1 MNPALQAMNGALR
14 VLLLALPLSLL
25 SGCGLAPE
33 ELSGTAYLAI
43 SVEGDQ
49 PLTKAILQE
58 EVLQAQAI
66 VAAFRQLHPH
76 VAIETNLLRESA
88 FIEEVRRR
96 QAAGFGPDLMLVA
109 GSTAH
114 ALVEADLARGLQ
126 LPQATRRQVDADSL
140 QRLEMPPRGLAGLPI
155 LRRPQLACYNRTRLA
170 SSPTSTDDLL
180 SQARGGLRVGLAVE
194 SRSLFWSTGPLG
206 ADRAILA
213 AAAGRPLAA
222 GEREGLQ
229 RWLAWLSAA
238 NFNQQ
243 VFIEPDQEALVQGL
257 LERRLDWI
265 PCNSGSLSRLRRS
278 LGTALGVSDLPA
290 GPYGPPTP
298 ITRLRVLAFGTD
310 STARQR
316 RVAEALAVFAL
327 NPWIQST
334 LTTDN
339 QDMLPT
345 NRFVPP
351 SALHTPVLKAMQRSV
366 RQADASD
373 AIARLLPAGDPRD
386 RELTRLVT
394 AVAFGEITAAEA
406 TGDVLRALAPRP

>member
-14 VLLLALPLSLL
+14 VLLLTLPLSLL
-25 SGCGLAPE
+25 SGCVLAPE
-33 ELSGTAYLAI
+33 ELRGTAYLAI

-96 QAAGFGPDLMLVA
+96 QAAGLGPDLMLVA

-114 ALVEADLARGLQ
+114 ALVEADLARSLE
-126 LPQATRRQVDADSL
+126 LPQTTRRQVDPDSL
-140 QRLEMPPRGLAGLPI
+140 ARLEIPPRGLAGLPI
-155 LRRPQLACYNRTRLA
+155 LRRPQLACFNRTRLA
-170 SSPTSTDDLL
+170 ASPTSTDDLL
-180 SQARGGLRVGLAVE
+180 REARGGLRVGLAVE

-206 ADRAILA
+206 ADRAIIA

-243 VFIEPDQEALVQGL
+243 VFIEPDPEALVQGL

-265 PCNSGSLSRLRRS
+265 PCNSGNLSRLRGT
-278 LGTALGVSDLPA
+278 LGASLGVSDLPG

-316 RVAEALAVFAL
+316 NVAEALAVFAL

-334 LTTDN
+334 LTSDN

-394 AVAFGEITAAEA
+394 AVAFGEITATEA
-406 TGDVLRALAPRP
+406 TGAVVRALAPRP

>member
-14 VLLLALPLSLL
+14 VLLLTLPLSLL
-25 SGCGLAPE
+25 SGCGLARD

-49 PLTKAILQE
+49 PLTKAIQQE

-66 VAAFRQLHPH
+66 VAAFRQLHPR

-114 ALVEADLARGLQ
+114 ALVEADLARSLQ
-126 LPQATRRQVDADSL
+126 LPQATRRQVDPDSL
-140 QRLEMPPRGLAGLPI
+140 QRLEIPPRGLAGLPI
-155 LRRPQLACYNRTRLA
+155 LRRPQLACYNRSRLA
-170 SSPTSTDDLL
+170 TSPTSVDELL

-206 ADRAILA
+206 ADRAIIA

-238 NFNQQ
+238 NFNQK

-265 PCNSGSLSRLRRS
+265 PCNSGNLSRLRRT
-278 LGTALGVSDLPA
+278 LGASLGVSDLPG

-394 AVAFGEITAAEA
+394 AVAFGEITATEA
-406 TGDVLRALAPRP
+406 TGDVVRALAPKP

>member
-1 MNPALQAMNGALR
+1 MNAARPAMDGAR
-14 VLLLALPLSLL
+14 RLLWLALPLSLL
-25 SGCGLAPE
+25 SGCGPAPE
-33 ELSGTAYLAI
+33 ELKGTAYLAI

-88 FIEEVRRR
+88 FLEEVRRR

-126 LPQATRRQVDADSL
+126 LPQAARRQVDPDSL
-140 QRLEMPPRGLAGLPI
+140 QRLAIPPRGLAGLPI
-155 LRRPQLACYNRTRLA
+155 LRRPQLACFNRTRLA
-170 SSPTSTDDLL
+170 SSPASTNALL
-180 SQARGGLRVGLAVE
+180 REARGGVRVGLAVE

-206 ADRAILA
+206 ADRAIIA

-238 NFNQQ
+238 NFNQK

-265 PCNSGSLSRLRRS
+265 PCNSGSLSRLRGS
-278 LGTALGVSDLPA
+278 LGNSLGVSDLPA

-298 ITRLRVLAFGTD
+298 ITRLRVLAFGRD

-316 RVAEALAVFAL
+316 NVAEALAVFAL

-334 LTTDN
+334 LTSDN

-373 AIARLLPAGDPRD
+373 AISRVLPAGDPRD
-386 RELTRLVT
+386 RALSRLVT
-394 AVAFGEITAAEA
+394 AVAFGEITATEA
-406 TGDVLRALAPRP
+406 TGAVVQALAPRP

>member
-1 MNPALQAMNGALR
+1 MNAARAF
-14 VLLLALPLSLL
+14 LLLMLPLALL
-25 SGCGLAPE
+25 SGCGLGSQ
-33 ELSGTAYLAI
+33 ELNGTAYLAI

-58 EVLQAQAI
+58 EVLQAQTI
-66 VAAFRQLHPH
+66 VAAFRKLHPH
-76 VAIETNLLRESA
+76 VAIETNLFREGD
-88 FIEEVRRR
+88 FIAEVRRR
-96 QAAGFGPDLMLVA
+96 QAAGLGPDLMLLP
-109 GSTAH
+109 GSTARS
-114 ALVEADLARGLQ
+114 LVEADLARGLSLPEVTRHQ
-126 LPQATRRQVDADSL
+126 LDPDSL
-140 QRLEMPPRGLAGLPI
+140 ARLEIAAGDLAGLPI
-155 LRRPQLACYNRTRLA
+155 LRRPQLACYNRSQVT
-170 SSPTSTDDLL
+170 SSPATTVALID
-180 SQARGGLRVGLAVE
+180 QARRGLRVGLAVE

-206 ADRAILA
+206 ADQALIA
-213 AAAGRPLAA
+213 AAAGRPLGAR
-222 GEREGLQ
+222 ERQGLQ
-229 RWLAWLSAA
+229 RWLEWLSAA

-265 PCNSGSLSRLRRS
+265 PCNSGNLGRLRQA
-278 LGTALGVSDLPA
+278 LGPDLGVSALPS

-298 ITRLRVLAFGTD
+298 ITRLRVLAFGTG

-366 RQADASD
+366 EQADSSD
-373 AIARLLPAGDPRD
+373 AISRLMPAGDPRD
-386 RELTRLVT
+386 RALNSLVT
-394 AVAFGEITAAEA
+394 AVAFGELNARDATEA
-406 TGDVLRALAPRP
+406 VIRALAPTP

>member
-1 MNPALQAMNGALR
+1 MNAARPAMNGAR
-14 VLLLALPLSLL
+14 RLLWLVLPLSLL
-25 SGCGLAPE
+25 SGCGPAPE
-33 ELSGTAYLAI
+33 ELRGTAYLAI

-66 VAAFRQLHPH
+66 VAAFRQLHPR

-88 FIEEVRRR
+88 FLEEVRRR
-96 QAAGFGPDLMLVA
+96 QAAGLGPDLMLVA

-114 ALVEADLARGLQ
+114 ALVEADLARGLE
-126 LPQATRRQVDADSL
+126 LPQAVRRQVDTDSL
-140 QRLEMPPRGLAGLPI
+140 QRLAIPPRGLAGLPI
-155 LRRPQLACYNRTRLA
+155 LRRPQLACFNRTRLA
-170 SSPTSTDDLL
+170 SSPASTDALL
-180 SQARGGLRVGLAVE
+180 REARGGVRVGLAVE

-206 ADRAILA
+206 ADRAIIA

-238 NFNQQ
+238 NFNQK

-265 PCNSGSLSRLRRS
+265 PCNSGSLSRLRGS
-278 LGTALGVSDLPA
+278 LGNALGVSDLPA

-298 ITRLRVLAFGTD
+298 ITRLRVLAFGRD

-316 RVAEALAVFAL
+316 NVAEALAVFAL

-334 LTTDN
+334 LTSDN

-373 AIARLLPAGDPRD
+373 AISRLLPAGDPRD
-386 RELTRLVT
+386 RALSRLVT
-394 AVAFGEITAAEA
+394 AVAFGEITATEA
-406 TGDVLRALAPRP
+406 TGAVVQALDPRP

>member
-1 MNPALQAMNGALR
+1 MNAVLR
-14 VLLLALPLSLL
+14 VLLLALPLTLL
-25 SGCGLAPE
+25 SGCDRAQE
-33 ELSGTAYLAI
+33 ELRGTAYLAI
-43 SVEGDQ
+43 SVDGNQ

-66 VAAFRQLHPH
+66 VAAFRQVHPH
-76 VAIETNLLRESA
+76 VAIQTNVFREST

-96 QAAGFGPDLMLVA
+96 EAAGLGPDLMLVA

-114 ALVEADLARGLQ
+114 TLVKADLARTLQ
-126 LPQATRRQVDADSL
+126 LPQATRHQVDPDSL
-140 QRLEMPPRGLAGLPI
+140 ARLEIPPRGLSGLPI
-155 LRRPQLACYNRTRLA
+155 LRRPQLACYNRSRMAGSPGSINELLGLA
-170 SSPTSTDDLL
+170 RSG
-180 SQARGGLRVGLAVE
+180 RRVGLAVE
-194 SRSLFWSTGPLG
+194 SRSLLWSAGPLG
-206 ADRAILA
+206 ADRAIIA

-222 GEREGLQ
+222 REREGLQ

-238 NFNQQ
+238 NFHQK
-243 VFIEPDQEALVQGL
+243 VFFEPDQEALVQGL

-265 PCNSGSLSRLRRS
+265 PCNSGNLSRLRRG
-278 LGTALGVSDLPA
+278 LGTSLGVSDLPG

-310 STARQR
+310 STAQQR

-351 SALHTPVLKAMQRSV
+351 SALHTPVHEAMQRSV

-373 AIARLLPAGDPRD
+373 AISRLLPAGDPRD
-386 RELTRLVT
+386 RALSRLVT
-394 AVAFGEITAAEA
+394 AVAFGKISAMEA
-406 TGDVLRALAPRP
+406 SDDVVRALAPRR

>member
-1 MNPALQAMNGALR
+1 MNPARQALNGALR
-14 VLLLALPLSLL
+14 VLLLTLPLSLL

-33 ELSGTAYLAI
+33 ELRGTAYLAI

-58 EVLQAQAI
+58 KVLQAQAI

-76 VAIETNLLRESA
+76 VAIETNLFRESD
-88 FIEEVRRR
+88 FVEEVHRRR
-96 QAAGFGPDLMLVA
+96 AAGLGPDLMLVA

-114 ALVEADLARGLQ
+114 ALVEADLARSFQ
-126 LPQATRRQVDADSL
+126 LPQATRRQVDPDSL
-140 QRLEMPPRGLAGLPI
+140 SRLEIPPRGLAGLPI

-170 SSPTSTDDLL
+170 SSPANTDDLL
-180 SQARGGLRVGLAVE
+180 TQARGGLRVGLAVE
-194 SRSLFWSTGPLG
+194 SRTLFWSTGPLG
-206 ADRAILA
+206 ADRAIIA

-222 GEREGLQ
+222 REREGLR

-238 NFNQQ
+238 NFNQK

-265 PCNSGSLSRLRRS
+265 PCNSGNLSRLRDT
-278 LGTALGVSDLPA
+278 LGTSLGVSDLPA

-310 STARQR
+310 STTRQR

-339 QDMLPT
+339 EDMLPT

-351 SALHTPVLKAMQRSV
+351 SALHTPGLKAMQRSV

-373 AIARLLPAGDPRD
+373 AISRLLPAGDPRD
-386 RELTRLVT
+386 RALSRLVT
-394 AVAFGEITAAEA
+394 AVAFGEIPATEA
-406 TGDVLRALAPRP
+406 SGAVVRALAPHP

>member
-14 VLLLALPLSLL
+14 VLLLTLPLSLL
-25 SGCGLAPE
+25 SGCVLAPE
-33 ELSGTAYLAI
+33 ELRGTAYLAI

-96 QAAGFGPDLMLVA
+96 QAAGLGPDLMLVA

-114 ALVEADLARGLQ
+114 ALVEADLARSLE
-126 LPQATRRQVDADSL
+126 LPQTTRRQVDPDSL
-140 QRLEMPPRGLAGLPI
+140 ARLEIPPRGLAGLPI
-155 LRRPQLACYNRTRLA
+155 LRRPQLACFNRTRLA
-170 SSPTSTDDLL
+170 ASPTSTDDLL
-180 SQARGGLRVGLAVE
+180 REARGGLRVGLAVE

-206 ADRAILA
+206 ADRAIIA

-243 VFIEPDQEALVQGL
+243 VFVEPDPEALVQGL

-265 PCNSGSLSRLRRS
+265 PCNSGNLSRLRGT
-278 LGTALGVSDLPA
+278 LGASLGVSDLPG

-316 RVAEALAVFAL
+316 NVAEALAVFAL

-334 LTTDN
+334 LTSDN

-394 AVAFGEITAAEA
+394 AVAFGEITATEA
-406 TGDVLRALAPRP
+406 TGAVVRALAPRP

>member
-1 MNPALQAMNGALR
+1 MDGAR
-14 VLLLALPLSLL
+14 RLLWLALPLSLL
-25 SGCGLAPE
+25 SGCGPAPE
-33 ELSGTAYLAI
+33 ELKGTAYLAI

-88 FIEEVRRR
+88 FLEEVRRR

-126 LPQATRRQVDADSL
+126 LPQAARRQVDPDSL
-140 QRLEMPPRGLAGLPI
+140 QRLAIPPRGLAGLPI
-155 LRRPQLACYNRTRLA
+155 LRRPQLACFNRTRLA
-170 SSPTSTDDLL
+170 SSPASTDALL
-180 SQARGGLRVGLAVE
+180 REARGGVRVGLAVE

-206 ADRAILA
+206 ADRAIIA

-222 GEREGLQ
+222 GERAGLQ

-238 NFNQQ
+238 NFNQK

-265 PCNSGSLSRLRRS
+265 PCNSGSLSRLRGS
-278 LGTALGVSDLPA
+278 LGNSLGVSDLPA

-298 ITRLRVLAFGTD
+298 ITRLRVLAFGRD

-316 RVAEALAVFAL
+316 NVAEALAVFAL

-334 LTTDN
+334 LTSDN

-373 AIARLLPAGDPRD
+373 AISRVLPAGDPRD
-386 RELTRLVT
+386 RALSRLVT
-394 AVAFGEITAAEA
+394 AVAFGEITATEA
-406 TGDVLRALAPRP
+406 TGAVVQALAPRP

>member
-1 MNPALQAMNGALR
+1 MNGAR
-14 VLLLALPLSLL
+14 RLLLLTLPLSLL
-25 SGCGLAPE
+25 SACGPAPE
-33 ELSGTAYLAI
+33 ELRGTAYLAI

-76 VAIETNLLRESA
+76 VAIETNLLREST
-88 FIEEVRRR
+88 FREEVRRR
-96 QAAGFGPDLMLVA
+96 RAAGLGPDLMLVA

-114 ALVEADLARGLQ
+114 ALVEADLARSFQ
-126 LPQATRRQVDADSL
+126 LPQAARRQVDPDSL
-140 QRLEMPPRGLAGLPI
+140 ARLEIPTRGLAGLPI

-170 SSPTSTDDLL
+170 SSPASTDALL
-180 SQARGGLRVGLAVE
+180 RAARGGLRVGLGVE

-206 ADRAILA
+206 ADRAIIT
-213 AAAGRPLAA
+213 AAAGRPLAV
-222 GEREGLQ
+222 GEREGLR

-238 NFNQQ
+238 NFNQK

-265 PCNSGSLSRLRRS
+265 PCNSGNLSRLRAS
-278 LGTALGVSDLPA
+278 LGTSLGVSDLPA

-310 STARQR
+310 STVRQR
-316 RVAEALAVFAL
+316 RVAESLAVFAL
-327 NPWIQST
+327 NPWIQSS

-339 QDMLPT
+339 EDMLPT
-345 NRFVPP
+345 NRYVPP

-386 RELTRLVT
+386 RALTRLVT
-394 AVAFGEITAAEA
+394 GVAFGEITATQA
-406 TGDVLRALAPRP
+406 TGAVVRALAPRP

>member
-1 MNPALQAMNGALR
+1 MNPALWVLR
-14 VLLLALPLSLL
+14 LTLPLSLL
-25 SGCGLAPE
+25 LAGCSLAPD
-33 ELSGTAYLAI
+33 ELRGTAYLAI

-96 QAAGFGPDLMLVA
+96 QAAGLGPDLMLVA

-114 ALVEADLARGLQ
+114 ALVEADLARSLQ
-126 LPQATRRQVDADSL
+126 LPQATRRQVDPDSL
-140 QRLEMPPRGLAGLPI
+140 ARLEIPPRGLAGLPI
-155 LRRPQLACYNRTRLA
+155 LRRPQLACFNRTRLA
-170 SSPTSTDDLL
+170 ASPTSTDDLL
-180 SQARGGLRVGLAVE
+180 REARGGLRVGLAVE

-213 AAAGRPLAA
+213 AAAGRPLAT

-238 NFNQQ
+238 NFNQK
-243 VFIEPDQEALVQGL
+243 VFIEPNQEALVQGL

-265 PCNSGSLSRLRRS
+265 PCNSGNLSRLRGT
-278 LGTALGVSDLPA
+278 LGTSLGVSDLPG

-316 RVAEALAVFAL
+316 NVAEALAVFAL

-394 AVAFGEITAAEA
+394 AVAFGEITATEA
-406 TGDVLRALAPRP
+406 TGAVVRALAPRP

>member
-1 MNPALQAMNGALR
+1 MRAARAF
-14 VLLLALPLSLL
+14 LLLTLPLTLL
-25 SGCGLAPE
+25 SACGFGSQ

-58 EVLQAQAI
+58 EVLQAQMI
-66 VAAFRQLHPH
+66 VAAFRKLHPH
-76 VAIETNLLRESA
+76 VAIETNLFREGD
-88 FIEEVRRR
+88 FIAEVRRR
-96 QAAGFGPDLMLVA
+96 HAAGLGPDLMLLQ
-109 GSTAH
+109 GSTART
-114 ALVEADLARGLQ
+114 LVEADLARGLNLPEVTRHQ
-126 LPQATRRQVDADSL
+126 LDPDSL
-140 QRLEMPPRGLAGLPI
+140 ARLEIRPGTLAGLPI
-155 LRRPQLACYNRTRLA
+155 LRRPQLACYNRSQVSA
-170 SSPTSTDDLL
+170 SPATTVALID
-180 SQARGGLRVGLAVE
+180 QARQGLRVGLAVE

-206 ADRAILA
+206 ADRALIA
-213 AAAGRPLAA
+213 AAAGRPLGAR
-222 GEREGLQ
+222 ERQGLQ
-229 RWLAWLSAA
+229 RWLEWLSAA

-265 PCNSGSLSRLRRS
+265 PCNSGNLSRLREA
-278 LGTALGVSDLPA
+278 LGPALGVSALPS

-298 ITRLRVLAFGTD
+298 ITRLRVLAFGTG

-316 RVAEALAVFAL
+316 RVADALAVFAL

-366 RQADASD
+366 EQADASD
-373 AIARLLPAGDPRD
+373 AISRLLPAGDPRD
-386 RELTRLVT
+386 RALNSLVT
-394 AVAFGEITAAEA
+394 AVAFGELTAKDATEA
-406 TGDVLRALAPRP
+406 VIRALAPTP